1 MACFGF
7 TLVANI
13 KLQPP
18 QEIIRYVDIDKALEG
33 WTGYQLV
40 RERLGAETQRLR
52 SGLELQAQELQSMAS
67 ELELLD
73 SESQAYFELKLQIN
87 VAEETLQFQQNMA
100 LNQMQE
106 RANTAF
112 LSALTAV
119 NEAVSKIG
127 ESSGYS
133 AILFVPRSLNNPG
146 MDQSA
151 VLTELTNRQVAFV
164 NPAHDVTQQV
174 IDVLNQLNT
183 PSSSN
188 AQATD
193 D

>member
-1 MACFGF
+1 
-7 TLVANI
+7 
-13 KLQPP
+13 
-18 QEIIRYVDIDKALEG
+18 
-33 WTGYQLV
+33 
-40 RERLGAETQRLR
+40 
-52 SGLELQAQELQSMAS
+52 
-67 ELELLD
+67 
-73 SESQAYFELKLQIN
+73 
-87 VAEETLQFQQNMA
+87 MA

-119 NEAVSKIG
+119 NEAVVKIG

-146 MDQSA
+146 MDQGA

-174 IDVLNQLNT
+174 IDVLNQFNT
-183 PSSSN
+183 PSSNN

>member
-1 MACFGF
+1 MACFGL
-7 TLVANI
+7 TLAANI
-13 KLQPP
+13 KFEAP
-18 QEIIRYVDIDKALEG
+18 QDVVRYVDIDRTLEG
-33 WTGYQLV
+33 WAGYQSV
-40 RERLGAETQRLR
+40 RERLSAETQRLR
-52 SGLELQAQELQSMAS
+52 SGLESQAQQLQSMAS
-67 ELELLD
+67 ELEILD
-73 SESQAYFELKLQIN
+73 SESQAYFELKLKIN

-106 RANTAF
+106 RANAAF
-112 LSALTAV
+112 LSALKAV
-119 NEAVSKIG
+119 NEAVVYVG

-133 AILFVPRSLNNPG
+133 SILFVPRSLDNPN

-151 VLTELTNRQVAFV
+151 MLTELTNRQVAFV

-174 IDVLNQLNT
+174 VDVLNKPNVPLN
-183 PSSSN
+183 N